1 MNLSNEAVEDDDI
14 FASVGEYDGDG
25 ADADAEEYTDDIST
39 KQTIPTKVSLFLGGN
54 VESNGVTQVES
65 SLPVHSSRSLV
76 VKGLASLGPLGF
88 DDGIGLDFDGRD
100 YDDEE
105 EKEEFTNIKRKKC
118 LETNAEQNRGSVE
131 SGIVVER
138 SGCYSHSRLLGLEY
152 VTLCYFQI
160 CFDVTCLITNYFKRK
175 STKGRDITI
184 FTR

>member
-105 EKEEFTNIKRKKC
+105 E
-118 LETNAEQNRGSVE
+118 TNAEQNRGSVE